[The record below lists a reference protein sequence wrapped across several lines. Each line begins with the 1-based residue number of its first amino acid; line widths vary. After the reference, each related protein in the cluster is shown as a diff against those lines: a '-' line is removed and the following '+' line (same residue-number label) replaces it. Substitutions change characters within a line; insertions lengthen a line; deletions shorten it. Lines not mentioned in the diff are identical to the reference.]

1 LKWRNNQYFEE
12 EINGEKRA
20 SNFLYSSSTEVSS
33 QIRCIINMKNS
44 CEDEMKMK
52 RQLFF
57 VLAVAFL
64 LPHSLPISFGDG
76 AGFQGLGH
84 PSGSTFSIANDVSAD
99 GTVVVGWSSFASDNR
114 EAFRWTSS
122 GGLKGLGDL
131 PGGNYYDFFSMANGV
146 SGDGSVVVGL
156 SEGASGYEAFRW
168 TESGGMVGM
177 GTLGG
182 ANFFSQAEAISYD
195 GTVIVGHSDGVFGRE
210 AFRWTESIGMRG
222 IGDLPGGSF
231 NSKAR
236 DVSLNG
242 RVIVGE
248 GRTDSGTEPF
258 LRRASG
264 NLISLGLLP
273 GADYGWAEAASMDG
287 SIVVGICNFES
298 DVQAFL
304 WTESEGMQS
313 LGSGTTAYD
322 VSADGS
328 VIVGSSSSFNA
339 SIWDEQNGM
348 RSIRDLLEDDY
359 GLNLNGWYLSVATAI
374 SPDGLTIVGYG
385 TNPQGN
391 VEGWIAKLPKP
402 APIKVDADAQGAKN
416 GSSWA
421 NAYNHLQDALAVA
434 RYGNEIRVAQGIYT
448 PDSNSSDPNGSGDRE
463 ATFRLINGVTVKG
476 GYAGFGEP
484 DPDAR
489 DIRLYETI
497 LSGDL
502 GSNDEPGLV
511 PCDLINHPSRAENSY
526 HVVTGNGVDT
536 AAVLDGFTINAGNAN
551 GPVSPKT
558 TGGGMLCNC
567 TATVSNCTFTV
578 NSAVLGGG
586 ICCTYVLYETRPT
599 LINCMFIG
607 NSASE
612 SGGGVRAY
620 GSNPTLINCKISGNL
635 AGKLGGGLMPGS
647 ENDIK
652 LVNCLINGNSA
663 SQAGG
668 GIYAGFYFDLTMI
681 NCTLSGNS
689 AGNLGGAIYTGAQY
703 STTTTTM
710 TNCILWANT
719 PEEIYAVE
727 PPVLTYSDIQGGY
740 PGEGNIDA
748 DPCFA
753 DANNGD
759 YHLKSEAGR
768 WDANSQTWIKD
779 DVNSPCIDAGD
790 PNSDWTGEFWPHGKR
805 INMGIYGGTP
815 EASMSLSDAGNIAD
829 LNLDGLFCYR
839 DIKLLTDKWL
849 CETLLLPEDLSRDGI
864 VNFTDFA
871 IFAHDFELPA
881 RNPNPADGATGVNI
895 TSDLNWTAGRGA
907 TSHDVYFG
915 TSNPPP
921 FIHNQVAATFD
932 PGTMA
937 YINKYYWR
945 IDEVNKWGTT
955 AGTVWSFTTIMF
967 PPPPLP

>member
-1 LKWRNNQYFEE
+1 
-12 EINGEKRA
+12 
-20 SNFLYSSSTEVSS
+20 
-33 QIRCIINMKNS
+33 
-44 CEDEMKMK
+44 MKMT
-52 RQLFF
+52 RRRFA

-64 LPHSLPISFGDG
+64 LSHSLSISFGSG
-76 AGFQGLGH
+76 ASFQGLGA
-84 PSGSTFSIANDVSAD
+84 PSGSTRCVASDVSAD
-99 GTVVVGWSSFASDNR
+99 GTVVVGWTVFESYNR
-114 EAFRWTSS
+114 EAFRWTPSD
-122 GGLKGLGDL
+122 GIIGLGDL
-131 PGGNYYDFFSMANGV
+131 PGGSSHDFFSMATGV
-146 SGDGSVVVGL
+146 SGDGSIVAGY
-156 SEGASGYEAFRW
+156 SEGASGQEAFRWTESTGMVGLGDLDGEPFYSQAEGISYDGSVIVGQAGYEAFRWTESVGMVGIGDLPGGSFSSKAWGVSHNGRIIVGRGRSESMSEPFLWRGFGDMVGLGLLPGTNYGWAEAASADGSVIVGMCEQEFWNEAFRW
-168 TESGGMVGM
+168 TESGGMQSM
-177 GTLGG
+177 G
-182 ANFFSQAEAISYD
+182 S
-195 GTVIVGHSDGVFGRE
+195 R
-210 AFRWTESIGMRG
+210 
-222 IGDLPGGSF
+222 
-231 NSKAR
+231 
-236 DVSLNG
+236 
-242 RVIVGE
+242 
-248 GRTDSGTEPF
+248 
-258 LRRASG
+258 
-264 NLISLGLLP
+264 
-273 GADYGWAEAASMDG
+273 
-287 SIVVGICNFES
+287 
-298 DVQAFL
+298 
-304 WTESEGMQS
+304 
-313 LGSGTTAYD
+313 TTAYD

-328 VIVGSSSSFNA
+328 VIVGSSYYFKA
-339 SIWDEQNGM
+339 YIWDEQHGM
-348 RSIRDLLEDDY
+348 RSIKDMLEDDF
-359 GLNLNGWYLSVATAI
+359 GLNLNGWNLYVAMAI
-374 SPDGLTIVGYG
+374 SPDGSTIVGYG
-385 TNPQGN
+385 SNPQGYD
-391 VEGWIAKLPKP
+391 EAWIAKLPKP
-402 APIKVDADAQGAKN
+402 APIRVDADAQGANN

-421 NAYNHLQDALAVA
+421 NAYNHLQDALGVA

-448 PDSNSSDPNGSGDRE
+448 PDSNSADPNGSGDRE
-463 ATFRLINGVTVKG
+463 ATFRLINGVTIQG

-502 GSNDEPGLV
+502 AGNDEPGID

-526 HVVTGNGVDT
+526 HVVTGNGVDI
-536 AAVLDGFTINAGNAN
+536 AAVLDGFTITAGNAN

-586 ICCTYVLYETRPT
+586 IYCTYKLYATFPT

-663 SQAGG
+663 GQAGG

-719 PEEIYAVE
+719 PEQIYANV
-727 PPVLTYSDIQGGY
+727 PPIITYSDIQQGGY

-753 DANNGD
+753 NANNGD
-759 YHLKSEAGR
+759 YHLKSQAGR
-768 WDANSQTWIKD
+768 WDANSQAWIKD

-790 PNSDWTGEFWPHGKR
+790 PNYDWRAELWPHGKR
-805 INMGIYGGTP
+805 INMGAYGGTP
-815 EASMSLSDAGNIAD
+815 EASLSLSDAGNAAD
-829 LNLDGLFCYR
+829 LNLDGEANNR
-839 DIKLLTDKWL
+839 DMKLLIEKWL
-849 CETLLLPEDLSRDGI
+849 YEAMLLPEDLSRDGI

-881 RNPNPADGATGVNI
+881 RNPNPADGATGVN
-895 TSDLNWTAGRGA
+895 TTAELSWMAGRGA

-921 FIHNQVAATFD
+921 FIRNQPNTIYD
-932 PGTMA
+932 PGTMD
-937 YINKYYWR
+937 YLTTYYWR
-945 IDEVNKWGTT
+945 IDEVNTYGTIRG
-955 AGTVWSFTTIMF
+955 AVWSFTTIMI
-967 PPPPLP
+967 PPP

>member
-1 LKWRNNQYFEE
+1 
-12 EINGEKRA
+12 
-20 SNFLYSSSTEVSS
+20 
-33 QIRCIINMKNS
+33 
-44 CEDEMKMK
+44 MKMT
-52 RQLFF
+52 RQHLF
-57 VLAVAFL
+57 VLVVAFL
-64 LPHSLPISFGDG
+64 LSHSLSISFGAG
-76 AGFQGLGH
+76 ASFEGLGH
-84 PSGSTFSIANDVSAD
+84 PSGSYFSAAFDVTAD
-99 GTVVVGWSSFASDNR
+99 GSVVVGFSAFASDNR

-131 PGGNYYDFFSMANGV
+131 PGGSIYDFFSEAWGV

-242 RVIVGE
+242 RIIVGE
-248 GRTDSGTEPF
+248 GLTDFGIEPF

-273 GADYGWAEAASMDG
+273 SADYGRAEAASMDG
-287 SIVVGICNFES
+287 SVVVGFCNVEA
-298 DVQAFL
+298 DAQAFR

-313 LGSGTTAYD
+313 LGSRTTAYD

-328 VIVGSSSSFNA
+328 VIVGSSYYFDA
-339 SIWDEQNGM
+339 FIWDEQNGM
-348 RSIRDLLEDDY
+348 QSIKNILETSY
-359 GLNLNGWYLSVATAI
+359 GLNLNGWHLTVATAV

-385 TNPQGN
+385 GNPQGN
-391 VEGWIAKLPKP
+391 TEGWIAMFPKP
-402 APIKVDADAQGAKN
+402 APIRVDTDAPGANN

-434 RYGNEIRVAQGIYT
+434 QYGNEIRVAQGIYT
-448 PDSNSSDPNGSGDRE
+448 PDSNSANPNGSGDRE
-463 ATFRLINGVTVKG
+463 ATFQLFNGVTVKG
-476 GYAGFGEP
+476 GYAGFGQP

-489 DIRLYETI
+489 DIHLYETI

-502 GSNDEPGLV
+502 AGNDEPGLD
-511 PCDLINHPSRAENSY
+511 PCDLLNHPSRAENSH

-536 AAVLDGFTINAGNAN
+536 AAVLDGFTITAGNAD
-551 GPVSPKT
+551 GLYYPHT
-558 TGGGMLCNC
+558 YGGGMRCNG
-567 TATVSNCTFTV
+567 TATVSNCTFTI
-578 NSAVLGGG
+578 NTAVCGGG
-586 ICCTYVLYETRPT
+586 IICCDDFYETYPT
-599 LINCMFIG
+599 LINCGFIS

-612 SGGGVRAY
+612 DGGGISVY
-620 GSNPTLINCKISGNL
+620 ESYPTLTNCKISGNL
-635 AGKLGGGLMPGS
+635 AGKRGGGLTFAS
-647 ENDIK
+647 ETSMK
-652 LVNCLINGNSA
+652 LDNCLINDNSA
-663 SQAGG
+663 GERGG
-668 GIYAGFYFDLTMI
+668 GIYAILFFDLTM
-681 NCTLSGNS
+681 NSCTISGNS
-689 AGNLGGAIYTGAQY
+689 ARNLGGAIFKGTQY
-703 STTTTTM
+703 DMTM

-719 PEEIYAVE
+719 PEEIYANV
-727 PPVLTYSDIQGGY
+727 PPIITYSDIQGGY
-740 PGEGNIDA
+740 QGEGNINA

-753 DANNGD
+753 DANNED
-759 YHLKSEAGR
+759 YHLKSEVGR

-790 PNSDWTGEFWPHGKR
+790 PNYDWRGELWPNGKR

-815 EASMSLSDAGNIAD
+815 EASMSMSEASNIAD
-829 LNLDGLFCYR
+829 LNFDGLLCYR
-839 DIKLLTDKWL
+839 DMKLLTDKWL

-871 IFAHDFELPA
+871 IFAHHFELPA
-881 RNPNPADGATGVNI
+881 RNPNPPNGAATVNI
-895 TSDLNWTAGRGA
+895 TADMSWTAGTHA

-915 TSNPPP
+915 TSKPPP
-921 FIHNQVAATFD
+921 FIGNQTATTFD
-932 PGTMA
+932 PGTMD
-937 YINKYYWR
+937 YITTYYWR
-945 IDEVNKWGTT
+945 IDEVNMWGTT
-955 AGTVWSFTTIMF
+955 TGPVWSFTTVMF
-967 PPPPLP
+967 PPPPM